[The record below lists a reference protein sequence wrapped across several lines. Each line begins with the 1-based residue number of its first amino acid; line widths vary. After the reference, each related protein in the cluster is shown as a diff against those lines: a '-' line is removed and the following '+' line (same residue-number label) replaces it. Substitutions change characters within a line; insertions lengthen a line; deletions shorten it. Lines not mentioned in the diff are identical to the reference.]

1 MSTITVRPFPGGQL
15 GAKTMHAGLPTL
27 TRVRVGASRP
37 SRLTR

>member
-1 MSTITVRPFPGGQL
+1 MSTITLRPFPGGQL

-27 TRVRVGASRP
+27 TRMRVGASRP